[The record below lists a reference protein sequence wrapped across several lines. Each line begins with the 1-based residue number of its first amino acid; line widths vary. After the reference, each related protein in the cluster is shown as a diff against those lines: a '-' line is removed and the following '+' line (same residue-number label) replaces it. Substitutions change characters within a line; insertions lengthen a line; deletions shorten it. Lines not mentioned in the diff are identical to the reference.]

1 MTTVLKDL
9 LGACPDVPI
18 AVLQPFNGGQIE
30 HLKAAVNAAGS
41 TDVHFIDTTGFYNMS
56 LGGSLHPTGMND
68 VAQIA
73 PRIATKLR
81 PLLYKSVLARMEVV

>member
-1 MTTVLKDL
+1 MKSDS
-9 LGACPDVPI
+9 GRI
-18 AVLQPFNGGQIE
+18 
-30 HLKAAVNAAGS
+30 GS